1 MTIFDFRFAATF
13 LVVLGGLL
21 ATLPA
26 WAERADRQKPMN
38 IEADNLRFDD
48 LRQIS
53 VFTGNVVLTKG
64 TLIIRGTKVEVR
76 QDAQGYQFGVATA
89 EPGKRAYYRQK
100 RDGVDEFIE
109 GEAEVIDYDGKAD
122 LVKFIR
128 KADMRRFKG
137 ATVNDEMSGQLITYD
152 NTRDVYTVDGRPTT
166 PGGQATRVRAV
177 LTPAAASQSP
187 SPASSPSAPAALKPS
202 TSLSEGGK

>member
-187 SPASSPSAPAALKPS
+187 SPASSPSAPAALKSS

>member
-177 LTPAAASQSP
+177 LTPAAASQPP

>member
-53 VFTGNVVLTKG
+53 VFTGNVVMTKG

-177 LTPAAASQSP
+177 LTPAAASQPP

>member
-64 TLIIRGTKVEVR
+64 TLIIRGTRVEVR

-100 RDGVDEFIE
+100 REAVDEFIE

-177 LTPAAASQSP
+177 LTPAAASQP
-187 SPASSPSAPAALKPS
+187 PSAWKPC
-202 TSLSEGGK
+202 TMPN

>member
-177 LTPAAASQSP
+177 LTPAAASQPP
-187 SPASSPSAPAALKPS
+187 SPASSPSAPAALKSS

>member
-1 MTIFDFRFAATF
+1 MTIFDFRSAATS

-21 ATLPA
+21 AALPA

-64 TLIIRGTKVEVR
+64 TLIIRGTRVEVR

-100 RDGVDEFIE
+100 REAVDEFIE

-152 NTRDVYTVDGRPTT
+152 NTRDVYTVDGRPAP

-177 LTPAAASQSP
+177 LTPAAASQPP

-202 TSLSEGGK
+202 TSLGEGGK

>member
-21 ATLPA
+21 AALPA

-64 TLIIRGTKVEVR
+64 TLIIRGTRVEVR

-100 RDGVDEFIE
+100 REAVDEFIE

-177 LTPAAASQSP
+177 LTPAAASQPP

-202 TSLSEGGK
+202 TSLGEGGK

>member
-177 LTPAAASQSP
+177 LTPAAASQPP

-202 TSLSEGGK
+202 TSLGEGGK